1 MSPEETARVAVRQAE
16 RAEALGETKAGGGG
30 AQASSSLPWIGGH
43 LTLGRRP

>member
-1 MSPEETARVAVRQAE
+1 VAGRQAE
-16 RAEALGETKAGGGG
+16 RDAVLGGAKAAVGAPVGGGS